1 MSAPFRNQIRL
12 LAEEA
17 DDILNNQKSFALPVQ
32 TGSISQYHT
41 QIRTLINSLDTESQ
55 NATEIYNDINRQND
69 LWMGVRTSMTGAER
83 IADNPIY
90 DEFVQD
96 VPYPTTI
103 RNLKKYINKLRT
115 EKATL
120 SENLP
125 DPSKSTDTLFHLPK
139 LSLPKFS
146 GKCIEFTSF
155 WNSFRVGVHDIP
167 NLSDAVKFNYLKECL
182 DGPALLLIKSLPLT
196 DASYHEAI
204 RLLRENYGNAN
215 EINKTLLHSIR
226 KLPIVHSNNGPET
239 FCMELRAFVDQ
250 FELLYLQMLE
260 QEFDINTLSV
270 QMELESKLPPLILE
284 EIFKAK
290 DEYGDEWQTDQLRT
304 TLKQILKR
312 KEGIKSLKDQKKEL
326 NIPEATRFSPRSPR
340 NNWTNESSPP
350 HTPNSSLTFSTT
362 RNNMPMPR
370 SRFPCVFC
378 NQFSHFSNACT
389 QYPNLQTRTSRL
401 CEKGLCFKCL
411 KNNHQS
417 INCPRPIKCTFCQNN
432 HPRAICRA
440 LFNSPQNNTNTLN
453 NSRYNTNNSNRTN
466 PHFPYQT
473 NYSQPQPAQIP
484 SLFANTSSQNFNEFP
499 AHQNHSKY
507 KNEQQLP
514 SPNPETK
521 PIGPAQI
528 NTSSRYVYPRNPN
541 SSPPILLKCIRVEF
555 FNPTYPSKRST
566 GFLMLDDAST
576 HSYIQ
581 KSEAISLGLKMKP
594 TTVNLGVFSNPSCQ
608 TTTTFSTEFGLKLID
623 GRSIYIN
630 ACTINHLT
638 QPTKYIP
645 PFFETINSTSE
656 FLPPAEIIYPVILLG
671 SDYYYDLEPTPI
683 KKLPSGYTLV
693 STLLGPIVAGKP
705 YSPSNSIIHTTNF
718 CSQIDDQIQQ
728 FLSLEGIG
736 IKEDPGENS
745 EDKVSTQ
752 FVKDIKFV
760 DGRYEIKFP
769 FKTDPAH
776 LPIPTNFPL
785 CYGRLRSVLNSLKND
800 KTLISKYQEILTEQ
814 LQLGIIEKV
823 QNPNQNCVPLHYL
836 PHHPVIRQDKKTV
849 RIVYDGSAKLGKNL
863 SLNECLFSGPNL
875 LNDLV
880 GLLFKFRF
888 PKYIITAD
896 IQKAFLQISI
906 NPSDRDVTRFLWLQ
920 DISLPLSSSN
930 IQIYRFARVPFGL
943 ICSPFLLAATIR
955 YHLSKNKSLLSQEL
969 EENIYVDNI
978 LLTASSITEG
988 KLKCLEATKLF
999 AKANMKL
1006 REFVSNCQ
1014 DIIQDVPEEDR
1025 LPSSKIKFLGIK
1037 YCPIEDKFR
1046 LNLPNP
1052 PEISNPKKCDILS
1065 FVASSYDPCGF
1076 FSPILLPLK
1085 LFFQSLWLNNLKW
1098 TDPIPEEKL
1107 NEWTQLFV
1115 EWKELNFSIPRCISP
1130 DPLNVKQIELH
1141 CFSDA
1146 SSQAMCAAIYLR
1158 IHLAQSIHSTLL
1170 FSKTK
1175 LKPITK
1181 KGQKLTI
1188 PKMELI
1194 AALVGMRALNYVKSQ
1209 LPPSHLDENLTLWV
1223 DSSVVI
1229 GWLNSRLPIKDIF
1242 IYNRIKPIRATPN
1255 LKVRHIVGSQNP
1267 SDLGTRGVTKPSEL
1281 FKNDLWLYGP
1291 PWLSSATNFWPKE
1304 NAEIPTFSSN
1314 DYKPVLET
1322 TETQPIMTF
1331 HTTQTKPTP
1340 LIEINKFS
1348 RLPKLLRVTVYVL
1361 RFIAYNGH
1369 SSMSPFLRKYPR
1381 IKNSNISIRE
1391 LRSALKI
1398 LIKQEQDYYPPSEQ
1412 EENSLGLFNDENNL
1426 IRANGRLGNSNLPQ
1440 NTIMPLFLPANSHL
1454 TKLLIYEIHV
1464 LNHHASPLSVLSM
1477 IRREFWIPRGRR
1489 VVQHTLYLS
1498 CLPCRRFN
1506 SVPFNRPPLPQLP
1519 EGRVTPSR
1527 PFSAIGLDYCGPL
1540 RLKYADINNQKFYI
1554 LLWVCLTTRGICLDL
1569 VPNQSAQQFS
1579 LAYRRFS
1586 AKFSPPTVIYSDS
1599 APTFVSFKNSLKT
1612 YPPTWNLRVPYA
1624 AWRGGHYER
1633 FVGLIKFHL
1642 RRTLSTG
1649 IIPKIFSFEEA
1660 LTIIGEIENI
1670 INHRPITF
1678 DSTDPNEIRPLRPID
1693 FIRPLNKNISP
1704 ISNLCPQPHP
1714 LEINSNTISLQK
1726 LWKTLTKTSQK
1737 FWKQWAQE
1745 YILSLRER
1753 HKI

>member
-1 MSAPFRNQIRL
+1 MSAPYRDQLRL
-12 LAEEA
+12 LAEDATE
-17 DDILNNQKSFALPVQ
+17 ILNNKKEFNLPIQ
-32 TGSISQYHT
+32 IGSISLHRAN
-41 QIRTLINSLDTESQ
+41 IRSLITSLELELGHVSETI
-55 NATEIYNDINRQND
+55 TDITSAHEK
-69 LWMGVRTSMTGAER
+69 WMTVRTSMTGAER
-83 IADNPIY
+83 QADTPIY
-90 DEFVQD
+90 EAF
-96 VPYPTTI
+96 TTETPFLNI
-103 RNLKKYINKLRT
+103 LRDLKRYSRKLLS
-115 EKATL
+115 EKAKLT
-120 SENLP
+120 EALP
-125 DPSKSTDTLFHLPK
+125 DPSQITNTHFHLPK

-146 GKCIEFTSF
+146 GKCVEFTSF
-155 WNSFRVGVHDIP
+155 WNSFKVGVHDVP
-167 NLSDAVKFNYLKECL
+167 DLSDAVKFNYLKECL

-196 DASYHEAI
+196 NASYHEAI
-204 RLLRENYGNAN
+204 RLLRENYGNAD
-215 EINKTLLHSIR
+215 EINRTLLHSIR
-226 KLPIVHSNNGPET
+226 KLPVVHSNNGPEN
-239 FCMELRAFVDQ
+239 FCMELRTFVDQ
-250 FELLYLQMLE
+250 FELLYLQMIE
-260 QEFDINTLSV
+260 QEFDINSLSV
-270 QMELESKLPPLILE
+270 QMELESKLPPPLLE

-290 DEYGDEWQTDQLRT
+290 DDYGENWQTDQLRT

-326 NIPEATRFSPRSPR
+326 NADTVRFSPRSPR
-340 NNWTNESSPP
+340 NNWTNERSPP
-350 HTPNSSLTFSTT
+350 HTPNSSLTFFTT
-362 RNNMPMPR
+362 RNNLPTPR

-378 NQFSHFSNACT
+378 NQISHFSNACT

-401 CEKGLCFKCL
+401 REKGLCFKCF

-440 LFNSPQNNTNTLN
+440 LFNSPQNNTNTSN
-453 NSRYNTNNSNRTN
+453 NSRYNNNNSNRTN
-466 PHFPYQT
+466 PQIHYQT
-473 NYSQPQPAQIP
+473 NYSQPQPTQIP

-528 NTSSRYVYPRNPN
+528 NTSSRYVYPRKQN

-581 KSEAISLGLKMKP
+581 KSEAISLGLNMKP

-645 PFFETINSTSE
+645 PFFETINSTPE
-656 FLPPAEIIYPVILLG
+656 FLPSAEIIYPVILLG

-705 YSPSNSIIHTTNF
+705 YSPSNSIIHNTNF

-745 EDKVSTQ
+745 EDKVSTR

-814 LQLGIIEKV
+814 LQLGIIEKWTD
-823 QNPNQNCVPLHYL
+823 P
-836 PHHPVIRQDKKTV
+836 
-849 RIVYDGSAKLGKNL
+849 
-863 SLNECLFSGPNL
+863 
-875 LNDLV
+875 
-880 GLLFKFRF
+880 
-888 PKYIITAD
+888 
-896 IQKAFLQISI
+896 
-906 NPSDRDVTRFLWLQ
+906 
-920 DISLPLSSSN
+920 
-930 IQIYRFARVPFGL
+930 
-943 ICSPFLLAATIR
+943 
-955 YHLSKNKSLLSQEL
+955 
-969 EENIYVDNI
+969 
-978 LLTASSITEG
+978 
-988 KLKCLEATKLF
+988 
-999 AKANMKL
+999 
-1006 REFVSNCQ
+1006 
-1014 DIIQDVPEEDR
+1014 VPEE
-1025 LPSSKIKFLGIK
+1025 K
-1037 YCPIEDKFR
+1037 
-1046 LNLPNP
+1046 
-1052 PEISNPKKCDILS
+1052 
-1065 FVASSYDPCGF
+1065 V
-1076 FSPILLPLK
+1076 
-1085 LFFQSLWLNNLKW
+1085 
-1098 TDPIPEEKL
+1098 
-1107 NEWTQLFV
+1107 NEWKQLFS
-1115 EWKELNFSIPRCISP
+1115 EWKDLNFSIPRCICP
-1130 DPLNVKQIELH
+1130 DPLNIKQIELH

-1158 IHLAQSIHSTLL
+1158 IHLSQSIHSTLL

-1181 KGQKLTI
+1181 KGQKFTI

-1194 AALVGMRALNYVKSQ
+1194 AALIGVRALIYVKSQ
-1209 LPPSHLDENLTLWV
+1209 LPPSYVDENLTLWV

-1229 GWLNSRLPIKDIF
+1229 CWLNSRLPIKEIF

-1255 LKVRHIVGSQNP
+1255 LKVRHISGSQNP
-1267 SDLGTRGVTKPSEL
+1267 SDLGTRGIAKPSGL
-1281 FKNDLWLYGP
+1281 FENNLWLYGP
-1291 PWLSSATNFWPKE
+1291 SWLSCAINCWPKE

-1348 RLPKLLRVTVYVL
+1348 RLPKLLRVTAYVL

-1369 SSMSPFLRKYPR
+1369 PSISPFLKKYPR
-1381 IKNSNISIRE
+1381 IKNLNISIRE

-1398 LIKQEQDYYPPSEQ
+1398 LIKQEQDYYPPSEN

-1519 EGRVTPSR
+1519 EDRVTPSR

-1569 VPNQSAQQFS
+1569 VPNQSAQQFL

-1649 IIPKIFSFEEA
+1649 IIPKIFTFEEA

-1693 FIRPLNKNISP
+1693 FIQRHKNLRKKSDRSPTSGELVIVVENSPVSVWRTAIIEKIHCNKDNIPDIATIRFSSGRRTNRS
-1704 ISNLCPQPHP
+1704 ISHLCP
-1714 LEINSNTISLQK
+1714 LETTDEINNKINLPANPTKENKEITT
-1726 LWKTLTKTSQK
+1726 TLSQ
-1737 FWKQWAQE
+1737 
-1745 YILSLRER
+1745 
-1753 HKI
+1753 

>member
-215 EINKTLLHSIR
+215 EINRTLLHSIR

-514 SPNPETK
+514 SPNPEIK

-528 NTSSRYVYPRNPN
+528 NTSSRYVYPRKQN

-581 KSEAISLGLKMKP
+581 KSEAISLGLNMKP

-645 PFFETINSTSE
+645 PFFETINSTPE
-656 FLPPAEIIYPVILLG
+656 FLPSAEIIYPVILLG

-705 YSPSNSIIHTTNF
+705 YSPSNSIIHNTNF

-745 EDKVSTQ
+745 EDKVSTR

-760 DGRYEIKFP
+760 DGRYEIK
-769 FKTDPAH
+769 
-776 LPIPTNFPL
+776 
-785 CYGRLRSVLNSLKND
+785 C
-800 KTLISKYQEILTEQ
+800 
-814 LQLGIIEKV
+814 
-823 QNPNQNCVPLHYL
+823 
-836 PHHPVIRQDKKTV
+836 
-849 RIVYDGSAKLGKNL
+849 
-863 SLNECLFSGPNL
+863 
-875 LNDLV
+875 
-880 GLLFKFRF
+880 
-888 PKYIITAD
+888 
-896 IQKAFLQISI
+896 
-906 NPSDRDVTRFLWLQ
+906 
-920 DISLPLSSSN
+920 
-930 IQIYRFARVPFGL
+930 
-943 ICSPFLLAATIR
+943 IC
-955 YHLSKNKSLLSQEL
+955 
-969 EENIYVDNI
+969 
-978 LLTASSITEG
+978 
-988 KLKCLEATKLF
+988 
-999 AKANMKL
+999 
-1006 REFVSNCQ
+1006 
-1014 DIIQDVPEEDR
+1014 
-1025 LPSSKIKFLGIK
+1025 
-1037 YCPIEDKFR
+1037 
-1046 LNLPNP
+1046 
-1052 PEISNPKKCDILS
+1052 
-1065 FVASSYDPCGF
+1065 
-1076 FSPILLPLK
+1076 
-1085 LFFQSLWLNNLKW
+1085 
-1098 TDPIPEEKL
+1098 
-1107 NEWTQLFV
+1107 
-1115 EWKELNFSIPRCISP
+1115 P
-1130 DPLNVKQIELH
+1130 DPLNIKQIELH

-1158 IHLAQSIHSTLL
+1158 IHLSQSIHSTLL

-1181 KGQKLTI
+1181 KGQKFTI

-1194 AALVGMRALNYVKSQ
+1194 AALIGVRALIYVKSQ
-1209 LPPSHLDENLTLWV
+1209 LPPSYVDENLTLWV

-1229 GWLNSRLPIKDIF
+1229 CWLNSRLPIKEIF

-1255 LKVRHIVGSQNP
+1255 LKVRHISGSQNP
-1267 SDLGTRGVTKPSEL
+1267 SDLGTRGIAKPSGL
-1281 FKNDLWLYGP
+1281 FENNLWLYGP
-1291 PWLSSATNFWPKE
+1291 SWLSCAINCWPKE

-1348 RLPKLLRVTVYVL
+1348 RLPKLLRVTAYVL

-1369 SSMSPFLRKYPR
+1369 PSISPFLKKYPR
-1381 IKNSNISIRE
+1381 IKNLNISIRE

-1398 LIKQEQDYYPPSEQ
+1398 LIKQEQDYYPPSEN

-1426 IRANGRLGNSNLPQ
+1426 IRANGSISLHRANIRSLITSLELELGHVSETITDITSAHEKWMTVRTSMTGAERQADTPIYEAFTTETPFLNILRDLKRYSRKLLSEKAKLTEALPDPSQITNTHFHLPKLSLPKFSGKCVEFTSFWNSFKVGVHDVPDLSDAVKFNYLKECLDGPALLLIKSLPLTNASYHEAIRLLRENYGNADEINRTLLHSIRKLPVVHSNNGPENFCMELRTFVDQFELLYLQMIEQEFDINSLSVQMELESKLPPPLLEEIFKAKDDYGENWQTDQLRTTLKQILKRKEGIKSLKDQKKELNADTVRFSPRSPRNNWTNERSPPHTPNSSLTFFTTRNNLPTPRSRFPCVFCNQISHFSNACTQYPNLQTRTSRLREKGLCFKCFKNNHQSINCPRPIKCTFCQNNHPRAICRALFNSPQNNTNTSNNSRYNNNNSNRTNPQ
-1440 NTIMPLFLPANSHL
+1440 IHYQTNYSQPQPTQIPSLFANTSSQNFNEFPAHQ
-1454 TKLLIYEIHV
+1454 
-1464 LNHHASPLSVLSM
+1464 NHSKYKN
-1477 IRREFWIPRGRR
+1477 E
-1489 VVQHTLYLS
+1489 Q
-1498 CLPCRRFN
+1498 
-1506 SVPFNRPPLPQLP
+1506 QLP
-1519 EGRVTPSR
+1519 S
-1527 PFSAIGLDYCGPL
+1527 
-1540 RLKYADINNQKFYI
+1540 
-1554 LLWVCLTTRGICLDL
+1554 
-1569 VPNQSAQQFS
+1569 PN
-1579 LAYRRFS
+1579 
-1586 AKFSPPTVIYSDS
+1586 P
-1599 APTFVSFKNSLKT
+1599 
-1612 YPPTWNLRVPYA
+1612 
-1624 AWRGGHYER
+1624 E
-1633 FVGLIKFHL
+1633 IK
-1642 RRTLSTG
+1642 
-1649 IIPKIFSFEEA
+1649 
-1660 LTIIGEIENI
+1660 
-1670 INHRPITF
+1670 
-1678 DSTDPNEIRPLRPID
+1678 
-1693 FIRPLNKNISP
+1693 
-1704 ISNLCPQPHP
+1704 
-1714 LEINSNTISLQK
+1714 
-1726 LWKTLTKTSQK
+1726 
-1737 FWKQWAQE
+1737 
-1745 YILSLRER
+1745 
-1753 HKI
+1753 